1 MAGNGTLSGDRIRAA
16 RERAGLTQQQ
26 LAVLVDVSA
35 RTVGNWERGETVS
48 QNRLAKVR
56 QVLGIP
62 DDAEVFDSRPEPSL
76 EGASDAQLI
85 AEIAKRLSRG
95 YPRPPE

>member
-1 MAGNGTLSGDRIRAA
+1 VAGNGTLSGDRIRAA

-26 LAVLVDVSA
+26 LAALVDVSA
-35 RTVGNWERGETVS
+35 RTVGNWERGETVPM
-48 QNRLAKVR
+48 NRFAKVR

-62 DDAEVFDSRPEPSL
+62 DDAEVVYSRPEPSL

-85 AEIAKRLSRG
+85 AELAKRLSRG
-95 YPRPPE
+95 HPRAVE